1 MDAKRNVL
9 NRIPPGVLTGL
20 TICAILWLTLAPDP
34 LPDNDIPMFEGM
46 DKVVHACMFGGL
58 YFMMALDRVI
68 VRSRKSIDPPHAVGV
83 MWWGA
88 LFCVA
93 FGGAVE
99 LIQGAMAMGRGCDL
113 WDFVADTVGVALSV
127 ALTPPV
133 LKWLLK

>member
-1 MDAKRNVL
+1 MDAKRKVL
-9 NRIPPGVLTGL
+9 NRIPPGLLT
-20 TICAILWLTLAPDP
+20 
-34 LPDNDIPMFEGM
+34 
-46 DKVVHACMFGGL
+46 
-58 YFMMALDRVI
+58 
-68 VRSRKSIDPPHAVGV
+68 HAVGV